1 MKTKSAKELE
11 KDRIRESRKVF
22 IRKMNDL
29 FRSEYRYSH
38 RFNKDHIQED
48 GKANIHVDLT
58 KVEEGP
64 FSIYSYE
71 RRIDPEIYNYIDQE
85 AFFLRAD
92 VPLIVT
98 FDDGGR
104 YSPELKQKIRDA
116 VIRHYALEYEDKR
129 MDYDRNNKIGL
140 FALILGVSILILYI
154 VLAIIFN
161 NRNLNT
167 VFIELLLIMSWM
179 LIWSSLDHFI
189 FIGGDLRKDSFNAGQ
204 LALMEVRFTSDSKEN
219 NN

>member
-1 MKTKSAKELE
+1 MKTKNAKELE

-29 FRSEYRYSH
+29 FKSEYRYSS
-38 RFNKDHIQED
+38 RFNNDHIQED

-116 VIRHYALEYEDKR
+116 VIRHYALEY
-129 MDYDRNNKIGL
+129 
-140 FALILGVSILILYI
+140 
-154 VLAIIFN
+154 
-161 NRNLNT
+161 
-167 VFIELLLIMSWM
+167 
-179 LIWSSLDHFI
+179 
-189 FIGGDLRKDSFNAGQ
+189 
-204 LALMEVRFTSDSKEN
+204 
-219 NN
+219 

>member
-1 MKTKSAKELE
+1 MKTKNAKELE
-11 KDRIRESRKVF
+11 KDRIRESRRVF

-48 GKANIHVDLT
+48 GKVNIHVDLT

-64 FSIYSYE
+64 FSIYSYG

-116 VIRHYALEYEDKR
+116 VIRHY
-129 MDYDRNNKIGL
+129 DRNNKIGL
-140 FALILGVSILILYI
+140 FALILGVTVLIIYI